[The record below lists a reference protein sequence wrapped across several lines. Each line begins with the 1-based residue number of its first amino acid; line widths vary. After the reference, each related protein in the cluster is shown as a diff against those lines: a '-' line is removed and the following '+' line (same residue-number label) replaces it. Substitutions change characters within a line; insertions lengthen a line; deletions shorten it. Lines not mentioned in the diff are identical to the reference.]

1 VLRRLWLGC
10 GVIGQRR
17 GRRVAA
23 GSIAVLDS
31 YAPALQLI
39 ADGTG
44 KVEPLLTHNLPLQAY
59 PDAVEALRRGDGL
72 KIQLALALPDSG
84 LLTVTGDPA

>member
-1 VLRRLWLGC
+1 M
-10 GVIGQRR
+10 
-17 GRRVAA
+17 
-23 GSIAVLDS
+23 AVLDS

-72 KIQLALALPDSG
+72 KIQLTLALPDSG